1 MSFGGIYHVLLYQV
15 VDMFETFIISV
26 VITYFE
32 GKRLQHVALG
42 SGREQ
47 DDCSLRTVHVPVHI
61 DALTLQQLQATLVRK
76 HLNTESMSLT
86 TSTQMKNWHKTTF

>member
-1 MSFGGIYHVLLYQV
+1 
-15 VDMFETFIISV
+15 MFETFIISV

-47 DDCSLRTVHVPVHI
+47 DDYSLRTVHVPVHI
-61 DALTLQQLQATLVRK
+61 DALTLQQLQAAFVRK
-76 HLNTESMSLT
+76 HLNTAGISMT
-86 TSTQMKNWHKTTF
+86 YTSSSV